1 MSKVFVHAYLT
12 WFRRTL
18 SMRRLVIVLTV
29 VSVLA
34 LGVLPAAAASYAQN
48 DAALAWMRQVQEP
61 DGGFSSGYAEGS
73 DFGTTAEVILA
84 GVAAGE
90 DVSTWTAAGGAGAS
104 PLDYVASQVAAGA
117 VTDVGN
123 LSKAIFVAVATG
135 QNPRN
140 FGGRDLVAL
149 VMSLQ
154 DAESGWFGDT
164 LFKHAYAVL
173 ALHNAG
179 APLPAGAVTAMTSQ
193 FTEDGAWALFGGT
206 TPGTADT
213 NTTALVMQA
222 LVAAGEPGAA
232 AGALPYL
239 RRMQNEDGGF
249 PYQKPSAW
257 GTETDANSTAVVIQA
272 LDALGEPL
280 GNWLVNGTDPL
291 GALLALWD
299 EASGAYVWQASTPF
313 SNMLATAQAVQ
324 ASEGM
329 NLVTLPQ
336 VSASNPPVATTAA
349 PAAAPLLPASGH
361 AALSQGLMIGVLV
374 LVGLSALLRR
384 K

>member
-1 MSKVFVHAYLT
+1 MKRV
-12 WFRRTL
+12 
-18 SMRRLVIVLTV
+18 LVVLIIACA
-29 VSVLA
+29 LA
-34 LGVLPAAAASYAQN
+34 LSAAPVMAALYGQN
-48 DAALAWMRQVQEP
+48 DAALAWMRQLQEP

-84 GVAAGE
+84 GVATGD
-90 DVSTWTAAGGAGAS
+90 DVSTWLSAEGVS
-104 PLDYVASQVAAGA
+104 PLDYVASQVGAGA

-123 LSKAIFVAVATG
+123 LSKAVFVAVATG
-135 QNPRN
+135 QDPRS
-140 FGGRDLVAL
+140 FGGRDLVTM
-149 VMSLQ
+149 VMALQ
-154 DAESGWFGDT
+154 DPATGQFGDT

-179 APLPAGAVTAMTSQ
+179 ATVPQDAVAVMTAN
-193 FTEDGAWALFGGT
+193 FTEDGGWSLFGGT
-206 TPGTADT
+206 MPGTADT

-222 LVAAGEPGAA
+222 LVAVGEPGAA

-239 RRMQNEDGGF
+239 RRMQNEDAGF

-257 GTETDANSTAVVIQA
+257 GTETDANSTAVVVQA
-272 LDALGEPL
+272 LGALDEPL
-280 GNWLVNGTDPL
+280 GPWLVNGSDPL

-299 EASGAYVWQASTPF
+299 ETSGAYVWQAATPF
-313 SNMLATAQAVQ
+313 ANMLATAQAVQ

-329 NLVTLPQ
+329 HLVALPQ
-336 VSASNPPVATTAA
+336 VGASNA
-349 PAAAPLLPASGH
+349 PEVMVVTGTVPLLPASGQP
-361 AALSQGLMIGVLV
+361 AFYQGLMIGVLL